1 MCFEERKK
9 PACCVGM
16 LSAITFIIAVVM
28 IVLSVRF
35 NNSGLSTELGS
46 MGDYANGSF
55 YFLLIGAL
63 VALAAG
69 ICGLLS
75 VCIKNR
81 IVVFVF
87 GLTLFPAAMVILI
100 TGGIVLG
107 VSSTKEDDLKE
118 FCFSSKDD
126 FD

>member
-1 MCFEERKK
+1 
-9 PACCVGM
+9 
-16 LSAITFIIAVVM
+16 
-28 IVLSVRF
+28 
-35 NNSGLSTELGS
+35 

-55 YFLLIGAL
+55 YFLLIGSL

-118 FCFSSKDD
+118 FCFASKDD